1 MLPLSHCA
9 IYVCLFLFI
18 VTGSVTQGLPQ
29 YYQSIIEGGKD
40 YSCMTDVF
48 YTVSVD
54 VNGTDEPECV
64 ANGTIP
70 CQSLY
75 YALSQLQPQRSSTWL
90 ILISSD
96 QFLTSSLQV
105 TFDMKF
111 SCLMLYGVGE
121 ENRIAIVSNSSL
133 STIIQLKS
141 KHNSGSIII
150 SNLAFH
156 FGVKRNAV
164 IKKSF
169 IMNSFANVVLSNIT
183 VNKSSDWKVA
193 NIKHE
198 IAIFSS
204 LFIDGHFDA
213 ALLDLAA
220 PVVRIHNTVLNHS
233 LAQLTDNFIG
243 PVLINSQ
250 NVTISNCHFTD
261 SKILTQ
267 NQLETAATSALFLT
281 TTTGESMVTITG
293 SSFTNGDHLFTS
305 VISITATKSSI
316 YLSNLQLCHNH
327 FEAHNSLI
335 SIDTASIDSI
345 VQIENTAFYNN
356 KAISINV
363 QYLLKKLTLYNMTF
377 EQSQG
382 SVLMN
387 SGKIKAIEISDVTIS
402 FINRHNSIFS
412 ANFLLS
418 LENAQVNFFGDTTI
432 ENNVGTAIKVL
443 NSYLTF
449 EDWSSVKMRN
459 NTALKGGGLSLNF
472 LKNADLGTAI
482 QVKDTAAVELSNN
495 VALLGGAVY
504 VALPEGIISCSIFD
518 LVNVTFIDNTALT
531 KGNDVLFDYGSN
543 RPNDNCTMSS
553 YIDTLYYNISLSS
566 VDSSS
571 QLILFPGQYIRF
583 RVQSSTI
590 CEATIYLTCNGKIC
604 PSQVLPLSGSKVQLL
619 ENEQIVTTN
628 LVINRKLSNQFND
641 IELHLYCH
649 TTHNTLRII
658 VQDCPL
664 GFFYDESTAMCKC
677 CNESICSPTH
687 YQCSLV
693 EGKACV
699 RSGYWYGGT
708 TDDYSH
714 EEDNIIIQCYYPYC
728 KVGSKCQVQNE
739 QPFTFVSLPGTQDDQ
754 CFFNK
759 GQKLC
764 RQCRDGYHFTYLGV
778 RCVEGSNCGWNL
790 VGLILLAIIL
800 NIIVGLLWLG
810 IMRFKGGLTFGT
822 SLGPLIFIAF
832 GRLQPFGAFEAFE
845 PLEVY
850 FSVLSLIILDN
861 SILGHIPV
869 CTPIVT
875 AVGQQV
881 LNYIG
886 PLVIFG
892 MIISIVIIT
901 NCCPRYSNKVFKNP
915 IQVICLLAL
924 VSFWSLAWTS
934 DQLLLPKKFGQSLT
948 FVIDPNIKISSY
960 YTLVWLLAIPIYF
973 LLLLVVIF
981 MAVSPFL
988 SRRFNTIRIKPVLD
1002 VCQSCYRD
1010 KWRWYSSVYFG
1021 TWLVATP
1028 LITYPA
1034 SFFVGATILI
1044 GVTVAHFIFHP
1055 YAFKWLNI
1063 VDTLILVDL
1072 QVLCNIVCDQ
1082 RNIEV
1087 ITNET
1092 AGKGVAVILKLTV
1105 YCLALLP
1112 LVCYA
1117 IGIALKM
1124 TFFCCF
1130 CKKEEKSIS
1139 AVTENVNSDI
1149 TVSENHQLLRE
1160 KMEPMELNVSLRS
1173 HVMAR
1178 DSILYDMSI

>member
-9 IYVCLFLFI
+9 INVCLILLI

-40 YSCMTDVF
+40 YFCMTDVV
-48 YTVSVD
+48 YTVSID

-75 YALSQLQPQRSSTWL
+75 YALSQLQPQGSSTWL

-96 QFLTSSLQV
+96 QFLTSPLQV

-111 SCLMLYGVGE
+111 SCLMLYGMGE

-169 IMNSFANVVLSNIT
+169 IINSFANVVLSNIT

-193 NIKHE
+193 NIKNE

-261 SKILTQ
+261 SEILTQ
-267 NQLETAATSALFLT
+267 NQLETTATSALFLT

-387 SGKIKAIEISDVTIS
+387 SGKIKAIEISDVKIS

-418 LENAQVNFFGDTTI
+418 LENAQVNFFGDTMI
-432 ENNVGTAIKVL
+432 ENNVGTAIKAL

-449 EDWSSVKMRN
+449 EDWSSVKIRN

-482 QVKDTAAVELSNN
+482 QVRDTAAVELSNN

-531 KGNDVLFDYGSN
+531 KGNDVLFDYSSN

-553 YIDTLYYNISLSS
+553 YIETLYYNISLSS

-649 TTHNTLRII
+649 TSHNTLRII

-739 QPFTFVSLPGTQDDQ
+739 QPFTFVSLPETQDDQ

-764 RQCRDGYHFTYLGV
+764 RQCRDGYHFTYLGI

-810 IMRFKGGLTFGT
+810 IMRFKGGLTFGI

-875 AVGQQV
+875 AVGQQI

-892 MIISIVIIT
+892 MIISIIIIT

-960 YTLVWLLAIPIYF
+960 YTLVWFLAIPIYF

-1034 SFFVGATILI
+1034 SFFLGATILI

-1072 QVLCNIVCDQ
+1072 QVLCNIVCDS

-1092 AGKGVAVILKLTV
+1092 AGKGVALILKLTV

-1124 TFFCCF
+1124 TFFCCL
-1130 CKKEEKSIS
+1130 CKKEGKSIS
-1139 AVTENVNSDI
+1139 AVTENANSDI
-1149 TVSENHQLLRE
+1149 TISENHQLLRE
-1160 KMEPMELNVSLRS
+1160 KMKPMELNVSLRS